1 MPIVFTPGFAL
12 RQQITQEFTDRFY
25 ARLEELQEFDVRKCY
40 FEASQIAARMTAEF
54 AIQTEGRW
62 TISVR
67 AQPDPTDEAQLDVLI
82 SYVNRIGAGM
92 N

>member
-1 MPIVFTPGFAL
+1 VPIVFTPGFEL

-25 ARLEELQEFDVRKCY
+25 ARLGELHDPDQAECFV
-40 FEASQIAARMTAEF
+40 EASQLAARMTEEF

-62 TISVR
+62 MISIQ
-67 AQPDPTDEAQLDVLI
+67 AQPDPMDKSQLDVLI